1 MTDQDQILSK
11 INEIFKQLENHY
23 GNILY
28 LVNTESKTIRIG
40 YIEKIVIKPSDKIL
54 KNNNRKVTIKYEKLV
69 KKTRLVIKRET
80 GIEFNFVYDEMIYK
94 PK

>member
-1 MTDQDQILSK
+1 MTDQNQILPK
-11 INEIFKQLENHY
+11 INEIFKQLESHY
-23 GNILY
+23 GKVLY

-40 YIEKIVIKPSDKIL
+40 YIEKMVIKPSDKIL